1 MILAVDPGRDKV
13 GVVLYSFEAGIVG
26 QEVIPFE
33 ELPSYLARLGSK
45 YRVEKVLIGD
55 GTCSRDL
62 ASLVAREGWEY
73 IFVDER
79 NSSEEARALFFREN
93 PPRGWRRLLPLSL
106 LTPRRPID
114 DFAAR
119 IILKRFLNK

>member
-13 GVVLYSFEAGIVG
+13 GVVLYSFKTGIVG
-26 QEVIPFE
+26 QEIIPFN
-33 ELPSYLARLGSK
+33 ELSSYLARLGSK

-55 GTCSRDL
+55 GTCSKDL
-62 ASLVAREGWEY
+62 ASLLAKEGWEY
-73 IFVDER
+73 TFVDER
-79 NSSEEARALFFREN
+79 NSSEEARALFFKEN
-93 PPRGWRRLLPLSL
+93 PPRGWRRLIPPGL
-106 LTPRRPID
+106 LTPPRPID